1 MPTPTSTT
9 LFPYTTLFRSGLGN
23 DQAVKRVMVMQG
35 QIVDAKTVVL
45 SYRQGQNALSGHSFA
60 HIGPGSLRQLKLSQL
75 CLDCD
80 FPGTRRR
87 KINLLLSVAKNLKSS
102 AADLVRRPHAPQP
115 DHGVEQI
122 LHLFFFRRLGSSS
135 GSSPP

>member
-75 CLDCD
+75 CQDRKS
-80 FPGTRRR
+80 TRLNSSHRC
-87 KINLLLSVAKNLKSS
+87 ISYAVFCLKKK
-102 AADLVRRPHAPQP
+102 R
-115 DHGVEQI
+115 
-122 LHLFFFRRLGSSS
+122 
-135 GSSPP
+135 